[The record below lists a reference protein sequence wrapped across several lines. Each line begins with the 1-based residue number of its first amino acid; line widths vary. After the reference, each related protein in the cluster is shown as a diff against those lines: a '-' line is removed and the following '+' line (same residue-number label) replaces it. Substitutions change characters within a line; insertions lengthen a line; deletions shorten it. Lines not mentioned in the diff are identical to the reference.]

1 MSPLKCGDRQTI
13 TMNKKIIL
21 TIGIIAFLIVLFMFF
36 SKPKESS
43 FSVVEVYKGNISE
56 EVSETGKVT
65 KGETINVS
73 FNGSGRIEKIY
84 VQTGEDVGQ
93 GDILARLE
101 KSQLQIQLQ
110 EAQANLSLY
119 QSQLNK
125 LLTGAIAE
133 QIQVSQTAVQNK
145 EISLKNTQQ
154 SLINIKAQAEED
166 LNASYE
172 DALSALN
179 DAFIKADNA
188 YNTIDLIQRTYFTK
202 NDQESLA
209 VREKKEDAGIAL
221 SQIKNYIDS
230 AQNSFQESDIDLAV
244 IKVKD
249 NLLVFSNVLTLIR
262 ENCESIDYRNTVTS
276 TDKTS
281 LDNHRSYINTVQDSV
296 IASQQTLTSTKLSN
310 KTAIDKAEAEVLVAQ
325 GQLKAAQDDFFL
337 LTAQP
342 RSEDVKFNQAQVD
355 QANAKV
361 NLLEKQIKDSVLIS
375 PINGRIAKIQKEVG
389 EQVQSPSI
397 DFVFSI
403 IPQAPF
409 QIEVDIPEVDIDKI
423 IIGNKCRISL
433 DAFPEQ
439 KLSGQVIEIEPA
451 ETVIGGVV
459 YYKIKVSINE
469 ENSKIKS
476 GMTANVVIV
485 TDSKENVLIVP
496 QRAVTER
503 DDKQWIKILE
513 NNNPKEIEIQTG
525 LKGNKGDIE
534 VISGLNEGQE
544 VITFIKDS
552 D

>member
-1 MSPLKCGDRQTI
+1 
-13 TMNKKIIL
+13 MNKKIIL